1 MDDLIF
7 SLMVTH
13 IALSALYL
21 TAQYQIFILGSRTI
35 ISQEVPTSEP
45 LGQMGPR
52 LSAMGPMG

>member
-1 MDDLIF
+1 
-7 SLMVTH
+7 MVTH

-52 LSAMGPMG
+52 LSAMGSMG